1 MRIRLLLLISFVL
14 VLSGCQS
21 TPERTAIWAPSDAWW
36 DHHTAQD
43 VEIHL
48 PDGRTR
54 LLRGGDLYNA
64 REAFIQVSPHARVK
78 AT

>member
-1 MRIRLLLLISFVL
+1 MRLFIILTFIILLA
-14 VLSGCQS
+14 GCQS

-36 DHHTAQD
+36 DRHTAQD

-54 LLRGGDLYNA
+54 LLRGGDSYNA
-64 REAFIQVSPHARVK
+64 REAFIR
-78 AT
+78 